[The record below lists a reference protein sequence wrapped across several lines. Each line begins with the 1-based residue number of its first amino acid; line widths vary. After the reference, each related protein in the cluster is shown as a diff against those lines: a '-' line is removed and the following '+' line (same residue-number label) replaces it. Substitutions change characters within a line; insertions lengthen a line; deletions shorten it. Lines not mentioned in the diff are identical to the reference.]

1 MRQMA
6 GSSKGVFFLSKAVFF
21 EGKTIKKICINVRFC
36 RSFLAMPLAG
46 LEPARLFTA

>member
-1 MRQMA
+1 MA
-6 GSSKGVFFLSKAVFF
+6 GFAKGVFFLSKAAFLK
-21 EGKTIKKICINVRFC
+21 GSQLKKICINFRFC